1 MHIDIKAVSAHLR
14 TYRYPY
20 ILIGLL
26 ILAGSQILLQLVSD
40 WLTDD
45 NYSHG
50 LLVIPVSI
58 YLFWTRRDQ
67 LVATVR
73 PCRWGMALFGFGC
86 LGLTL
91 GVAAGELF
99 TTRVSMVLIL
109 TGISLY
115 YLGMENFRK
124 VWFAY
129 FFLLFMIPIPAV
141 IYYSATFPMQIFS
154 SKITTVILN
163 GIGIPAVRHGNII
176 NLPEYTLEVAEAC
189 SGLRSLVTLMA
200 LGALYGHMFVPG
212 VLAPIILFAAT
223 IPVAIV
229 TNVFRIVA
237 TAVAAHAISPDIAD
251 TFLHEVS
258 GSLVFVSAL
267 IIIMF
272 TGAILKWAASRF
284 S

>member
-1 MHIDIKAVSAHLR
+1 MHIDIKSVFRHLK

-20 ILIGLL
+20 ILIGLM
-26 ILAGSQILLQLVSD
+26 ILASIQILLQLVSD
-40 WLTDD
+40 WWTDD

-58 YLFWTRRDQ
+58 YLFWTSRSQ
-67 LVATVR
+67 LVLPSS

-86 LGLTL
+86 LGLIL

-99 TTRVSMVLIL
+99 TTRVSLVLIL

-115 YLGMENFRK
+115 YLGRENFRK
-124 VWFAY
+124 VWFAF

-154 SKITTVILN
+154 SKITTVVLN
-163 GIGIPAVRHGNII
+163 GIGIPAVRYGNII
-176 NLPEYTLEVAEAC
+176 NLPDYRLEVAEAC

-200 LGALYGHMFVPG
+200 LGALYGYMFVPG
-212 VLAPIILFAAT
+212 VLWPIILFAVT

-237 TAVAAHAISPDIAD
+237 TAISAHAISPDVAD

-258 GSLVFVSAL
+258 GTLVFVSAL

-272 TGAILKWAASRF
+272 TGAILKWTANRF